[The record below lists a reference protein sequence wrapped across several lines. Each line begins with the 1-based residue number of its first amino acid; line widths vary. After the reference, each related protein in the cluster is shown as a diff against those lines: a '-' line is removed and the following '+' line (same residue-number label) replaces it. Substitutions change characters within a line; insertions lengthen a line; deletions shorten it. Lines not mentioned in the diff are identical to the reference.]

1 MYKKIKLFAMDI
13 KKTNFIQENYTAHLA
28 LYPSKRTRD

>member
-13 KKTNFIQENYTAHLA
+13 KNNFIQENYTAHLA